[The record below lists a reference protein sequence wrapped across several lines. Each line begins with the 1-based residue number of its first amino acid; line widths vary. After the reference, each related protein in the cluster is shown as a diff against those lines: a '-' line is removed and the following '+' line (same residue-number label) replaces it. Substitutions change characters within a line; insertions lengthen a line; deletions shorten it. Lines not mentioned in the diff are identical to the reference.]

1 MNQAQIAIIF
11 RANRPSALGF
21 TLLEMLVVLL
31 LGSLLV
37 GTVLPAM
44 QRMHEAAQYKTAR
57 DALLG
62 RLGEL
67 GYEAFASGRS
77 MVLSSQVGGVAGATS
92 EEAGAPR
99 ATNGVASG
107 VVNGV
112 ASAPSVGNAAGGAAG
127 LSQAAPVLASVALD
141 LPPGWA
147 IEVQNPI
154 RFAFTG
160 ICEGGTVVLLP
171 PGRAPERL
179 RLVAPLCAVA
189 ADGS

>member
-1 MNQAQIAIIF
+1 MHQAQTAIF
-11 RANRPSALGF
+11 FKVEARFAGGF

-44 QRMHEAAQYKTAR
+44 QRMHEAAQYKTTR
-57 DALLG
+57 DAIVG

-77 MVLSSQVGGVAGATS
+77 LLLTSQTAETSNTDTTALVSPNINATTSRATERTSSSRFPAEAAEITQAVPEALVLS
-92 EEAGAPR
+92 
-99 ATNGVASG
+99 
-107 VVNGV
+107 
-112 ASAPSVGNAAGGAAG
+112 
-127 LSQAAPVLASVALD
+127 

-147 IEVQNPI
+147 IEAQPPI

-160 ICEGGTVVLLP
+160 ICEGGTVVLYP

-179 RLVAPLCAVA
+179 RLIAPLCKVA
-189 ADGS
+189 SDGN